1 MTEIKRLISIESFTA
16 IIAWA
21 VVSGSA
27 VWLMVKSNDYPAPD
41 LIIVTLCFLVFIG
54 CFLIANANY
63 KTRLNEGLKQG
74 LLTIQYGVLLIVATV
89 VPYTYI
95 AILSTIWCAQ
105 LPYFMRLRY
114 AVCLSLLCLVPLFLI
129 FTFYWGKDDSLLTGL
144 LFWTFN
150 LFALVVMNTTR
161 NESLAREKSEALN
174 RELLATQTLLS
185 EATKQAER
193 TRIARNI
200 HDLLGHHLTALTIN
214 LQVAQRTSEGAVH
227 ENIKQCHSL
236 AKLLL
241 SDVREAVSEIRD
253 RSAIEIKQAL
263 QALINNV
270 PQLKVKLNI
279 VDEAVINDVRVADA
293 LLRCTQE
300 SITNTLKHSHATEL
314 TIDITHAEHVIHLT
328 IVDNA
333 HSKTIEPLQKGHGL
347 KGIEERVNDLGGC
360 VQFQHTKTGFV
371 TQITLVEPQ

>member
-1 MTEIKRLISIESFTA
+1 MTEIKRLVSIESFTA

-21 VVSGSA
+21 AVSGSA
-27 VWLMVKSNDYPAPD
+27 LWLMVKSDDYSVPD
-41 LIIVTLCFLVFIG
+41 LIIVTLCFLAFIS
-54 CFLIANANY
+54 CFMIANANY
-63 KTRLNEGLKQG
+63 KTRLNERLKQG
-74 LLTIQYGVLLIVATV
+74 LLTIQYAVLLVVAAV

-105 LPYFMRLRY
+105 LPYFMRLRH
-114 AVCLSLLCLVPLFLI
+114 AICLSLLCLVPLFLI

-174 RELLATQTLLS
+174 RELIATQTLLS

-270 PQLKVKLNI
+270 PQLKIKLNI
-279 VDEAVINDVRVADA
+279 VDEAMINDVRVADA

-300 SITNTLKHSHATEL
+300 SITNTLKHSYATEL
-314 TIDITHAEHVIHLT
+314 TIAITHAEHVIHLT

-333 HSKTIEPLQKGHGL
+333 HSKTIKPLQKGHGL

-360 VQFQHTKTGFV
+360 VKFKHTTTGFV

>member
-21 VVSGSA
+21 AVSGSA
-27 VWLMVKSNDYPAPD
+27 LWLMVKSDDYSTPD
-41 LIIVTLCFLVFIG
+41 LIIVTLCFLAFIS
-54 CFLIANANY
+54 CFMIANANY
-63 KTRLNEGLKQG
+63 KTRLNERLKQG
-74 LLTIQYGVLLIVATV
+74 LLTIQYAVLLIVAAV

-105 LPYFMRLRY
+105 LPYFMRLRH

-174 RELLATQTLLS
+174 RELIATQTLLS

-270 PQLKVKLNI
+270 PQLKIKLNI
-279 VDEAVINDVRVADA
+279 VDEAVINDVRVADV

-328 IVDNA
+328 IIDNA

-360 VQFQHTKTGFV
+360 VEFKHTTTGFV